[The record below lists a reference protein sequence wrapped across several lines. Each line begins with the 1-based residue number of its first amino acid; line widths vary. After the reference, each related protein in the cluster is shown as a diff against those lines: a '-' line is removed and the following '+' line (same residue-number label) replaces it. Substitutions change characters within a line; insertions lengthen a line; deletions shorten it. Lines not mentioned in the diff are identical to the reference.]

1 MPKYKFEF
9 ENSIGF
15 IINRT
20 AKALVYAFD
29 QELRNKFGITF
40 GQWKIIMILAN
51 NNDGLTQKEIADKLG
66 LEGPT
71 IIPIIDK
78 LEKDEFIKRI
88 VDKNDRRNNQIFL
101 TEKTIR
107 SLDSIV
113 SYALKIKEIS
123 IRNISEQ
130 DISITKHT
138 LEKIWCNIQNEFNL
152 NLHIENKRKRYSTT
166 AEGIGTNTN
175 IQ

>member
-1 MPKYKFEF
+1 MNKFDF

-20 AKALVYAFD
+20 AKALIHAFD

-40 GQWKIIMILAN
+40 GQWKIIIILAN
-51 NNDGLTQKEIADKLG
+51 NDDGLSQKEIADKLG

-78 LEKDEFIKRI
+78 LEKDEFVKRM
-88 VDKNDRRNNQIFL
+88 VDKTDRRNNRIFL
-101 TEKTIR
+101 TEKTIS
-107 SLDSIV
+107 SLDAIIN
-113 SYALKIKEIS
+113 YALKIKEIS
-123 IRNISEQ
+123 IMNISDQ

-138 LEKIWCNIQNEFNL
+138 LEKMWQNIQNEFSL
-152 NLHIENKRKRYSTT
+152 NLSVEDKRKRYST
-166 AEGIGTNTN
+166 AAPGIGINTT

>member
-1 MPKYKFEF
+1 MNKFDY

-20 AKALVYAFD
+20 AKTLIHTFE

-40 GQWKIIMILAN
+40 GQWKIIIILAN
-51 NNDGLTQKEIADKLG
+51 NNDGLSQKEIADKLG

-71 IIPIIDK
+71 IILIIDK
-78 LEKDEFIKRI
+78 LEKDGFVKRI
-88 VDKNDRRNNQIFL
+88 VDKNDRRNNRICL
-101 TEKTIR
+101 TEKTIN
-107 SLDSIV
+107 SLDSMI

-123 IRNISEQ
+123 IRNIPEQ
-130 DISITKHT
+130 DISITKNT
-138 LEKIWCNIQNEFNL
+138 LEKMSNNIQNEFNL
-152 NLHIENKRKRYSTT
+152 NLIVENKRKRYSTS
-166 AEGIGTNTN
+166 AQGIEINTN

>member
-1 MPKYKFEF
+1 MNKFDF

-20 AKALVYAFD
+20 AKTLIHTFE

-40 GQWKIIMILAN
+40 GQWKIIIILAN
-51 NNDGLTQKEIADKLG
+51 NNDGLSQKEIADKLG
-66 LEGPT
+66 LEAPT

-78 LEKDEFIKRI
+78 LEKDGFVKRMA
-88 VDKNDRRNNQIFL
+88 DNNDRRNNRICL
-101 TEKTIR
+101 TEKTIN
-107 SLDSIV
+107 SLDSMI

-123 IRNISEQ
+123 IRNIPEQ
-130 DISITKHT
+130 DISITKNT
-138 LEKIWCNIQNEFNL
+138 LEKMSNNIQNEFNL
-152 NLHIENKRKRYSTT
+152 NLIVENKRKRYSTS
-166 AEGIGTNTN
+166 AQGIEINTN

>member
-1 MPKYKFEF
+1 MNNFDF

-20 AKALVYAFD
+20 AKALIYVFD

-40 GQWKIIMILAN
+40 GQWKIIITLAN
-51 NNDGLTQKEIADKLG
+51 NNDGLTQKEIAEKLG

-78 LEKDEFIKRI
+78 LEKDGFVKRI

-101 TEKTIR
+101 TEKTTS
-107 SLDSIV
+107 SLDSMI

-138 LEKIWCNIQNEFNL
+138 LEKMWHNIQNEFNL
-152 NLHIENKRKRYSTT
+152 NLPIENKRKRYSST
-166 AEGIGTNTN
+166 AQGIGINTN
-175 IQ
+175 VQ

>member
-1 MPKYKFEF
+1 MKKSDF

-20 AKALVYAFD
+20 AKALIHAFD
-29 QELRNKFGITF
+29 QELRNKLGITF
-40 GQWKIIMILAN
+40 GQWKVIIIIAN
-51 NNDGLTQKEIADKLG
+51 NDDDSLSQKEIADKLG

-78 LEKDEFIKRI
+78 LEKDGFVKRI
-88 VDKNDRRNNQIFL
+88 VDRNDRRNNRIFL
-101 TEKTIR
+101 TKKTIN
-107 SLDSIV
+107 LVDSIIK
-113 SYALKIKEIS
+113 YALKIKEIT
-123 IRNISEQ
+123 IKNISEQ

-138 LEKIWCNIQNEFNL
+138 LEKMWHNIQNEFNL
-152 NLHIENKRKRYSTT
+152 NLQVENKRKRYSTAT
-166 AEGIGTNTN
+166 QGIGINTN

>member
-1 MPKYKFEF
+1 MNKFDF

-20 AKALVYAFD
+20 AKVLIHAFD

-40 GQWKIIMILAN
+40 GQWKIIIILAN
-51 NNDGLTQKEIADKLG
+51 NDDGLSQKEIADKLG

-78 LEKDEFIKRI
+78 LEKDGFVNRM

-101 TEKTIR
+101 TEKTI
-107 SLDSIV
+107 SLLDSTIN
-113 SYALKIKEIS
+113 YALKIKEIS

-138 LEKIWCNIQNEFNL
+138 LEKMQQNTQNEFNL
-152 NLHIENKRKRYSTT
+152 NPPIDNKRKRYS
-166 AEGIGTNTN
+166 AAAQEIGINTN

>member
-1 MPKYKFEF
+1 MNKFDF

-20 AKALVYAFD
+20 AKALIHVFD

-40 GQWKIIMILAN
+40 GQFKIIIILAN
-51 NNDGLTQKEIADKLG
+51 NDDNGLSQKEIADKLA

-78 LEKDEFIKRI
+78 LEKDGFLKRM
-88 VDKNDRRNNQIFL
+88 VDKNDRRNNRIFL
-101 TEKTIR
+101 TEKTIS
-107 SLDSIV
+107 SLDSIIN
-113 SYALKIKEIS
+113 YAVKIKEIS
-123 IRNISEQ
+123 IKNISEQ
-130 DISITKHT
+130 DISITNHT
-138 LEKIWCNIQNEFNL
+138 LVKMWHNIQNEFNL
-152 NLHIENKRKRYSTT
+152 NLPVIENKLKRYST
-166 AEGIGTNTN
+166 AAQGIGINTH